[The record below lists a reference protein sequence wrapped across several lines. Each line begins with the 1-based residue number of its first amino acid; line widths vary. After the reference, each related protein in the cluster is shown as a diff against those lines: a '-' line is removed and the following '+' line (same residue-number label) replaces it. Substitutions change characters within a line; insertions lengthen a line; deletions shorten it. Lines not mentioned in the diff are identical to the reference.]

1 MKCLVSL
8 AGAALAALLSGCSDG
23 DTEHEFS
30 TLAELEGAHVR
41 YGIEEG
47 TFAERLAHERFRDCE
62 CMPTSGP
69 IVLFPALEKGQIDA
83 IVFDRPFLEY
93 AAMAHPEFKLLDE
106 SLGLGEVV
114 IGTKLGNDALM
125 ARVNAFIRRI
135 REDGTYRRIYDR
147 WVHTRG
153 AKVPE
158 IPMPEHPDG
167 DLIIGVCPEQEP
179 MCFISHGEL
188 SGYDVEFA
196 RRLALYLNRRP
207 VLVSSSYD
215 SLQGA
220 VAAGKYELGIAQFD
234 ATPERRQSMLMSEP
248 YIDTPIG
255 VMVRR
260 ARTGRRSLVDFVC
273 AGVRGTFLEEARW
286 RMVASGLLVTL
297 EITLLATILGTLL
310 AFPVWLAI
318 SSRNPLVGVIGRGWV
333 QIMQGTPVLVLL
345 MVVFYIAFARV
356 SISPLIVAI
365 LVFAMN
371 FSAYAGEMLKV
382 GVSSVG
388 TGQREAAFM
397 LGYSRFRAFSRI
409 VMPQV
414 VLRMLPVYRGQVIM
428 LLKDTSVVGYITIHD
443 LTKISDLIRARTY
456 EAFFPL
462 ISTAILYFL
471 MAKVLEK
478 ILIRIGRKIDPV
490 CRRDRGGKAVDR

>member
-1 MKCLVSL
+1 MKRFLSF
-8 AGAALAALLSGCSDG
+8 AGAVLAAILAGCSDG
-23 DTEHEFS
+23 DVGREFS
-30 TLAELEGAHVR
+30 TLEELENAHVR
-41 YGIEEG
+41 FGIEEG
-47 TFAERLAHERFRDCE
+47 TFAERLGRERFKGCE
-62 CMPTSGP
+62 CMPTFGP

-93 AAMAHPEFKLLDE
+93 AAQAHPEFKLLDE
-106 SLGLGEVV
+106 NLGLGQVV
-114 IGTKLGNDALM
+114 IGTKLGNTALM
-125 ARVNAFIRRI
+125 AQVNAFIRKI
-135 REDGTYRRIYDR
+135 REDGTYRQIYDR
-147 WVHTRG
+147 WVHTPG
-153 AKVPE
+153 ARMPE
-158 IPMPEHPDG
+158 IPEPEHPDS
-167 DLIIGVCPEQEP
+167 DLVIGICPEQEP

-188 SGYDVEFA
+188 SGYDVEFS

-215 SLQGA
+215 SLQAA

-260 ARTGRRSLVDFVC
+260 ARTGRRSLVEFVR
-273 AGVRGTFLEEARW
+273 AGVHGTFLDESRW

-310 AFPVWLAI
+310 AFPVWLSI
-318 SSRNPLVGVIGRGWV
+318 SSRNPLVNAVGRGWV
-333 QIMQGTPVLVLL
+333 EVMQGTPVLVLL
-345 MVVFYIAFARV
+345 MVVFYIAFAQV
-356 SISPLIVAI
+356 SISPIIVAI

-397 LGYSRFRAFSRI
+397 LGYSRFKAFRRI

-414 VLRMLPVYRGQVIM
+414 ILRMLPVYRGQVIM

-462 ISTAILYFL
+462 ISTAVLYFL
-471 MAKVLEK
+471 LAKVLE
-478 ILIRIGRKIDPV
+478 LLLVRIGRRIDPAR
-490 CRRDRGGKAVDR
+490 RRDRGGKAVNA